1 MKTLKTLVLTL
12 MMVSFFPVSGQN
24 LLPFTSLNSDTL
36 TWTGTQVVH
45 LLQMDNRN
53 LLRAKKPVLKNC
65 QKYFRILQR
74 NIYLKIMNITINF
87 MMMRKIILFLTGFGF
102 LNLYAQEQPAPQ
114 EISIAQE
121 DVQKIRQHLAQ
132 NYRIPTKVLLDS
144 IRRINYQISFTIDEE
159 GRIVEP
165 NIIYKNSDCS
175 ACERELFRVLK
186 TTPAVRP
193 VVIDNKKVKSLYQ
206 LPFNI
211 MLE

>member
-1 MKTLKTLVLTL
+1 
-12 MMVSFFPVSGQN
+12 
-24 LLPFTSLNSDTL
+24 
-36 TWTGTQVVH
+36 
-45 LLQMDNRN
+45 
-53 LLRAKKPVLKNC
+53 
-65 QKYFRILQR
+65 
-74 NIYLKIMNITINF
+74 

-144 IRRINYQISFTIDEE
+144 IRRINYQVSFTIDEE

-186 TTPAVRP
+186 TTPTVRP